1 MTNQLSFSLLTI
13 AFFFCTFFV
22 QPLLAQQNAIKIT
35 PLQPVLGKFSVS
47 YEHVTKPKTTMLV
60 EYQRWFENRESGIGL
75 FVLGILASSTETK
88 TNSGYRMS
96 FMARKYAKTALNGS
110 FFEGGL
116 YVGKHQITTRS
127 EVSTLSLDP
136 DFFFFPVYNSTV
148 TEKVYKDVRVG
159 GLRAGGGLQTSKGN
173 LTFECSGGINLNVFN
188 DKNVRPT
195 LGMKAVSP
203 YARLAIGVKF

>member
-1 MTNQLSFSLLTI
+1 MTNQFRFSLL
-13 AFFFCTFFV
+13 AFALCTFFAH
-22 QPLLAQQNAIKIT
+22 PLLAQQNAIKMT
-35 PLQPVLGKFSVS
+35 PFQPVLGKFSLS

-60 EYQRWFENRESGIGL
+60 EYQRWFENRESGLG
-75 FVLGILASSTETK
+75 FFFLGILASSTETK

-136 DFFFFPVYNSTV
+136 DFFFLPVYHSTV

-159 GLRAGGGLQTSKGN
+159 GLRAGAGWQKSTGS
-173 LTFECSGGINLNVFN
+173 LTFECSGGINLNAFN

-195 LGMKAVSP
+195 LGMKVVSP
-203 YARLAIGVKF
+203 YARLAVGVKF